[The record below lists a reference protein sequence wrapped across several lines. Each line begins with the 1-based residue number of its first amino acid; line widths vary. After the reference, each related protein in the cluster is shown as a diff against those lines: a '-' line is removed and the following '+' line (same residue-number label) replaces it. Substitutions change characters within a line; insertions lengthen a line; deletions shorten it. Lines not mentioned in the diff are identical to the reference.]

1 LEHLGMPVDID
12 DRMRAPSQW
21 IKACTRERKW
31 PHRLGFTIA
40 AGFIRD
46 QSGAYL
52 VAAALAMPVLTG
64 IIALGSE
71 VGLWYYKHRT
81 AQGAADSSALTA
93 ATAHYRDGGVSD
105 LTVQANSVA
114 ASYGLAAG
122 TNGVTVT
129 VNQPPKSGPNV
140 ATPRAVEVIISQPQ
154 KPLLSAMWNSQ
165 PVTISAR
172 AVAKGN
178 GGKGC
183 VLALDP
189 TAGGSATVQG
199 TAQVKLNECGLL
211 DNSSHGSAVT
221 VGGSGTI
228 AAQSVSVVGGISGA
242 AAITATDGILTG
254 QNPAADPYATTT
266 FPSFSGCT
274 ENNYKVQE
282 TKTLSPGVYCNG
294 LTLNAGAIVTLNPG
308 IYYIDRGDL
317 SMNGGASLTG
327 TGVTIVFTSSNGH
340 NYAGATIN
348 GGATINLTAPTSGP
362 TAGIVIFGDR
372 SMTVGTPFKFEGG
385 SSQTF
390 GGAVYVPA
398 ADVKFAGGANSATGC
413 TQLIGNTVAFVGN
426 ANFSL
431 NCSGMG
437 TKPMGSALATLIE

>member
-1 LEHLGMPVDID
+1 MPVDID
-12 DRMRAPSQW
+12 DRMRAASQW
-21 IKACTRERKW
+21 IKACIPGRRL
-31 PHRLGFTIA
+31 PHRLKFTIA
-40 AGFIRD
+40 VGFIRD

-64 IIALGSE
+64 IVGLGTE

-81 AQGAADSSALTA
+81 AQSAADSSALTA
-93 ATAHYRDGGVSD
+93 ATALYRDGSSSD
-105 LTVQANSVA
+105 LTLQANSVA

-122 TNGVTVT
+122 TNGATVT

-154 KPLLSAMWNSQ
+154 APLFSAMWSSQ
-165 PVTISAR
+165 PLTISAR
-172 AVAKGN
+172 AVAKGT

-199 TAQVKLNECGLL
+199 TAQVTLDGCSLL
-211 DNSSHGSAVT
+211 DNSNHASAVT
-221 VGGSGTI
+221 AGGSGSI
-228 AAQSVSVVGGISGA
+228 SAQSVSVVGGISGA
-242 AAITATDGILTG
+242 AAITTTDGMLTG
-254 QNPAADPYATTT
+254 QQPTPDPYATTD
-266 FPSFSGCT
+266 FPSFSGCSH
-274 ENNYKVQE
+274 NNFKANDSV
-282 TKTLSPGVYCNG
+282 TISPGVYCNG
-294 LTLNAGAIVTLNPG
+294 ISINAGASVTLTPG

-317 SMNGGASLTG
+317 SVNGGASMTG
-327 TGVTIVFTSSNGH
+327 TGVTLVFTSSNGH

-348 GGATINLTAPTSGP
+348 GGATINLTTPTSGP

-385 SSQTF
+385 SSQIF

-398 ADVKFAGGANSATGC
+398 GAVKFAGGANSSTGC
-413 TQLIGNTVAFVGN
+413 TQLIGNTVTFVGN

-431 NCSGMG
+431 NCNGMG
-437 TKPMGSALATLIE
+437 TQPVASALAKLIE